1 MEKWIEEAIDLEDR
15 EMIADRNRL
24 KECLIYFKWFAKN
37 NGFDFKDTGNIVDT
51 FFENYPNLYQR
62 YPGEVSLVLKQKNF
76 KEKSALHEMLYR
88 FLEDENTNELKR
100 MPFVN
105 DIKEENKKYNIDT
118 SLGRI
123 SLRKASDYFASTK
136 SRYIFKKTLAGM
148 CFDRTTEFIEQN
160 PEYQAIVSYLPNVFV
175 GGHYHAYAKKE
186 NVIVDAACNAIFLDG
201 TGELIEQ
208 GEIIYQATSEML
220 QKESDN
226 YDYPK
231 LLVAALKHKN
241 KK

>member
-201 TGELIEQ
+201 TGEIIEQ

>member
-1 MEKWIEEAIDLEDR
+1 MEKWIEEELDLEDR
-15 EMIADRNRL
+15 EIIADRDRL
-24 KECLIYFKWFAKN
+24 RECLIYFKWLAKN
-37 NGFDFKDTGNIVDT
+37 NRLSFEETGNLVDT
-51 FFENYPNLYQR
+51 FFENYPNLYQSHR
-62 YPGEVSLVLKQKNF
+62 MEISLLLKQKNF

-136 SRYIFKKTLAGM
+136 SRYIFKKTLTGM
-148 CFDRTTEFIEQN
+148 CFDRTIEFIEQN
-160 PEYQAIVSYLPNVFV
+160 PEYQAIVSYLPNVFI
-175 GGHYHAYAKKE
+175 GGHYHAYAKKDDI
-186 NVIVDAACNAIFLDG
+186 IVDPACNAMFFDG